1 MTLTSSAEAYLHHH
15 LLGQDSDMAIAHLN
29 KARAVKNDEFYTQPS
44 DVARG
49 MAQFTDRDPD
59 VFRGKT
65 VLLPCD
71 DPEWSA
77 FTACLLYTSDAAD
90 E

>member
-1 MTLTSSAEAYLHHH
+1 MYCHAVESCLHHH
-15 LLGQDSDMAIAHLN
+15 RLGRDGHMGVAHLD
-29 KARAVKNDEFYTQPS
+29 KARAVKNDEFYTQPE

-65 VLLPCD
+65 ILLPCD
-71 DPEWSA
+71 DPEWRN
-77 FTACLLYTSDAAD
+77 FTKFFAQNFERFGL
-90 E
+90 